1 MSCNKD
7 TAHNLTSW
15 VDESLII
22 IIIQF
27 NLINSDL
34 LMCRVNSQI
43 IIIII
48 IIIYVH
54 IAYTNIRQII
64 NDNIF

>member
-48 IIIYVH
+48 IYVH